1 MSEKKKSWLVN
12 SIWLITI
19 VPLAIAWYMAF
30 TGTGLPGSTKN
41 KGELMPSGLIVPQP
55 LITAQ
60 QNHWGIVVVSDQC
73 EPLCQQQVYRAQQ
86 LYLSMGKQAE
96 RLQTVWVSNDKRRE
110 AAELSVDVAFKAKDE
125 KKPVDSES
133 IIPVETKFQKMAQIN
148 DQATFQWFNDNNIPW
163 QDNSIFFIDPN
174 GVLVLRF
181 EPQLPGRDMMSD
193 IKWLLKASR
202 LG

>member
-1 MSEKKKSWLVN
+1 MSEKKKSWPVN

-30 TGTGLPGSTKN
+30 TGTGLPGTTKN
-41 KGELMPSGLIVPQP
+41 KGELMPSGMVVPQP
-55 LITAQ
+55 LIDAQ
-60 QNHWGIVVVSDQC
+60 EKHWGIVVVSDRC
-73 EPLCQQQVYRAQQ
+73 DDNCQQQVYRAQQ
-86 LYLSMGKQAE
+86 LYLSMGKHAE

-110 AAELSVDVAFKAKDE
+110 TAELSVDVAFKAEGE
-125 KKPVDSES
+125 KKAVDTES
-133 IIPVETKFQKMAQIN
+133 IMPIETKFQKMVQLN
-148 DQATFQWFNDNNIPW
+148 DLATFQWFSDNNIPW
-163 QDNSIFFIDPN
+163 QDNSIFFVDPN

-181 EPQLPGRDMMSD
+181 EPELPGRDMMSD